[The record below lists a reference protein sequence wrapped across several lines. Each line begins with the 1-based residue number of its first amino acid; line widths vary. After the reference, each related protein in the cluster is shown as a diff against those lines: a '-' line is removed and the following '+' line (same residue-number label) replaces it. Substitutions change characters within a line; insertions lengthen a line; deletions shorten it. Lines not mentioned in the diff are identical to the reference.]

1 MASLEAKSPTYDQAE
16 IRYRGDFIRTIM
28 RRNEGVNEE
37 DLREIIATKIA
48 PRLRARLLKEAVERI
63 TQHRAAGHR
72 TVLITG
78 QIDVFVEPLSG
89 LFDDIVAGKMERSE
103 EHTSELQSRGHLV
116 CRLLLEKKKHKK

>member
-37 DLREIIATKIA
+37 ELRTIIATRIA
-48 PRLRARLLKEAVERI
+48 PRLRARLLKEAVQRI
-63 TQHRAAGHR
+63 SEHRAAGHR

-78 QIDVFVEPLSG
+78 QIDVFVEPLTG
-89 LFDDIVAGKMERSE
+89 LFDDIIAGKMEVDQIGRASCRE
-103 EHTSELQSRGHLV
+103 RGGGGGGG
-116 CRLLLEKKKHKK
+116 